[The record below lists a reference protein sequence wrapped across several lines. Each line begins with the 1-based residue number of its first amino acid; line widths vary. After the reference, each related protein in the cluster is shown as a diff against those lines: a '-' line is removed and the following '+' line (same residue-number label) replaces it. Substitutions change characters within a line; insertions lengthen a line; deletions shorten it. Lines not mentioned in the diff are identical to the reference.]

1 MRTRVVVL
9 LMILILVYVVNLFW
23 ELEIGSPFL
32 RGLMD
37 VDNKLVTNNDSD
49 FNSIFVCFCV
59 SMKRNFLRDWA
70 I

>member
-1 MRTRVVVL
+1 MGTRVVVL
-9 LMILILVYVVNLFW
+9 LMILILVYVVNLLW

-49 FNSIFVCFCV
+49 FNSIFCLLLCFNEKKL
-59 SMKRNFLRDWA
+59 SS
-70 I
+70 